1 MQHAMPTAP
10 SGQGTSGHGPSGP
23 GAFDF
28 GRPPFD
34 RLTADQR
41 AMLAGALDIALYP
54 RDAVVLCREEP
65 VDSLFV
71 VLRGSV
77 QERRGGEVAAVH
89 GPGDRFGLQALYGR
103 AGGKAGGDAD
113 AEGTAARRF
122 VAADECVCHLIPRAA
137 LEALAADNP
146 EFGAAILGGF
156 AQRMRDLAV
165 ERSHREMAALTM
177 ARIRQAHLHPP
188 LFVDA
193 AASLRE
199 AAEAMKRNRASSV
212 LVRGGDGRT
221 GILTGT
227 DLRDLVVLDG
237 RPVSDPVGP
246 LARYGLLTL
255 ERDDLLF
262 NALVLMTRHAVRR
275 VVVTENGAI
284 VGLLGQSDLLAVLS
298 NHSQVIGVQVEHAT
312 DPADLGRASRSIV
325 ELIRTLHATGVKVA
339 FIADLVTELNRRIF
353 RKLFELLAPP
363 ELLANSCLIVMGS
376 EGRGEQLLKTDQD
389 NGLILRDG
397 FTCADLPAIA
407 AEFTRHLVAF
417 GYPPCPGNIM
427 LSNPD
432 WTRPLAGYKDAIF
445 GWIHRP
451 DEAAQMNL
459 AIFYDAAPVAGDP
472 ALLADAKAYLLG
484 RLQDNQMFFSQFA
497 RPTLSF
503 DTPSGLF
510 AALFERRRAEP
521 VDIKKAGIFPIVH
534 GVRALALEKHRTET
548 NTVERI
554 QVLAELGALDR
565 KMAADLIE
573 AFAIL
578 STIRLK
584 ARVDLPD
591 KEAPDE
597 EGAELAID
605 NLVHPDRLGK
615 LDRDQFN
622 DCLALV
628 KSFKELIAHHFRL
641 NH

>member
-1 MQHAMPTAP
+1 MQHAMPTASP
-10 SGQGTSGHGPSGP
+10 D
-23 GAFDF
+23 FDF
-28 GRPPFD
+28 GQPPFD
-34 RLTADQR
+34 LLTGDQR
-41 AMLAGALDIALYP
+41 TALAGALDIALYP
-54 RDAVVLCREEP
+54 RDAVLLSREEP
-65 VDSLFV
+65 TDAMFV
-71 VLRGSV
+71 VLRGTV

-89 GPGDRFGLQALYGR
+89 GPGDRFGLQALYGAAGAG
-103 AGGKAGGDAD
+103 AGGSS
-113 AEGTAARRF
+113 ARRF
-122 VAADECVCHLIPRAA
+122 VAAEECACHLIPRPA
-137 LEALAADNP
+137 LEALSAENP
-146 EFGAAILGGF
+146 EFGAAIIGDF
-156 AQRMRDLAV
+156 AQRMRDLAAL
-165 ERSHREMAALTM
+165 RSNREMAALTM
-177 ARIRQAHLHPP
+177 ARIRQAYLHPP

-193 AASLRE
+193 AASLRD
-199 AAEAMKRNRASSV
+199 AAEAMKQNCASSV
-212 LVRGGDGRT
+212 LVRGADGT
-221 GILTGT
+221 VGILTGT
-227 DLRDLVVLDG
+227 DLRDLVVLAG
-237 RPVSDPVGP
+237 RPVSEPVGP

-255 ERDDLLF
+255 DRDDLLF
-262 NALVLMTRHAVRR
+262 NALVLMTKHAVRR

-298 NHSQVIGVQVEHAT
+298 NHSQVIGLQVEHAT
-312 DPADLGRASRSIV
+312 DPADLRRASRAIV
-325 ELIRTLHATGVKVA
+325 ELIRTLHATGVKVS

-363 ELLANSCLIVMGS
+363 DLLANSCLIVMGS

-397 FTCADLPAIA
+397 FDCPDLADIA
-407 AEFTRHLVAF
+407 ADFTRHLVEF

-427 LSNPD
+427 VSNPE
-432 WTRPLAGYKDAIF
+432 WTRPLAGYKDALF
-445 GWIHRP
+445 NWVHRP

-459 AIFYDAAPVAGDP
+459 AIFYDAAPVAGD
-472 ALLADAKAYLLG
+472 ATLLAEAKDYLLS
-484 RLQDNQMFFSQFA
+484 RLQDNQMFFTQFA
-497 RPTLSF
+497 RPALSF

-510 AALFERRRAEP
+510 AALFERRRAEA

-534 GVRALALEKHRTET
+534 GVRALALEKHRVET

-565 KMAADLIE
+565 KMAADLVE
-573 AFAIL
+573 AFTIL

-591 KEAPDE
+591 DGPEG

-615 LDRDQFN
+615 LDRDQFK

>member
-1 MQHAMPTAP
+1 MPTASP
-10 SGQGTSGHGPSGP
+10 D
-23 GAFDF
+23 FDF
-28 GRPPFD
+28 GQPPFD
-34 RLTADQR
+34 LLTDDQR
-41 AMLAGALDIALYP
+41 TALAGALDIALYP
-54 RDAVVLCREEP
+54 RDAVLLSREEP
-65 VDSLFV
+65 TDAMFV
-71 VLRGSV
+71 VLRGTV

-89 GPGDRFGLQALYGR
+89 GPGDRFGLQALYGAAGAG
-103 AGGKAGGDAD
+103 AGGS
-113 AEGTAARRF
+113 TARRF
-122 VAADECVCHLIPRAA
+122 VAAEECACHLIPRPA

-146 EFGAAILGGF
+146 EFGAAIIGDF
-156 AQRMRDLAV
+156 AQRMRDLAAL
-165 ERSHREMAALTM
+165 RSNREMAALTM
-177 ARIRQAHLHPP
+177 ARIRQAYLHPP

-193 AASLRE
+193 SASLRD
-199 AAEAMKRNRASSV
+199 AAEAMRQNRASSV
-212 LVRGGDGRT
+212 LVRGADGAV

-237 RPVSDPVGP
+237 RPVSEPVGP

-255 ERDDLLF
+255 DRDDLLF
-262 NALVLMTRHAVRR
+262 NALVLMTKHAVRR

-298 NHSQVIGVQVEHAT
+298 NHSQVIGLQVEHAA
-312 DPADLGRASRSIV
+312 DPADLCRASRSIV
-325 ELIRTLHATGVKVA
+325 ELIRTLHATGVKVS

-363 ELLANSCLIVMGS
+363 DLLANSCLIVMGS

-397 FTCADLPAIA
+397 FDCPYLPRIA
-407 AEFTRHLVAF
+407 ADFTRHLVEF

-427 LSNPD
+427 VSNPD
-432 WTRPLAGYKDAIF
+432 WTRPLAGYKDALF
-445 GWIHRP
+445 NWIHRP

-459 AIFYDAAPVAGDP
+459 AIFYDAAPVAGD
-472 ALLADAKAYLLG
+472 ATLLAEAKDYLLG
-484 RLQDNQMFFSQFA
+484 RLQDNQMFFTQFA
-497 RPTLSF
+497 RPALSF

-510 AALFERRRAEP
+510 AALFERRRAEA

-534 GVRALALEKHRTET
+534 GVRALALEKHRAET

-565 KMAADLIE
+565 KMATDLVE
-573 AFAIL
+573 AFTIL

-591 KEAPDE
+591 DGPE
-597 EGAELAID
+597 EGAELAVD
-605 NLVHPDRLGK
+605 NLVYPDRLGK
-615 LDRDQFN
+615 LDRDQFK
-622 DCLALV
+622 DCLSLV

>member
-1 MQHAMPTAP
+1 MPHTA
-10 SGQGTSGHGPSGP
+10 SSTDP

-28 GRPPFD
+28 ARPPFD
-34 RLTADQR
+34 LLTADQR
-41 AMLAGALDIALYP
+41 ATLAGALDVALYP
-54 RDAVVLCREEP
+54 RDAILLTREEP
-65 VDSLFV
+65 VDALFV

-77 QERRGGEVAAVH
+77 QERRGSEVAAVH
-89 GPGDRFGLQALYGR
+89 GPGDRFGLQALYGGGSGGNG
-103 AGGKAGGDAD
+103 AG
-113 AEGTAARRF
+113 TRRF
-122 VAADECVCHLIPRAA
+122 IAAEDSVCHLIPRAA
-137 LEALAADNP
+137 LDALADDNP
-146 EFGAAILGGF
+146 AFGAAILGDF

-165 ERSHREMAALTM
+165 ERSNREMAALTM
-177 ARIRQAHLHPP
+177 ARIRQAYLHPP

-193 AASLRE
+193 AASLRD
-199 AAEAMKRNRASSV
+199 AALAMKRNRASSV
-212 LVRGGDGRT
+212 LVRNADGST

-237 RPVSDPVGP
+237 RPVTDPVGP
-246 LARYGLLTL
+246 LARYDLLTL
-255 ERDDLLF
+255 DRDDLLF

-298 NHSQVIGVQVEHAT
+298 NHSQVIGVQVEQAT
-312 DPADLGRASRSIV
+312 TPDDLRRASRSIV
-325 ELIRTLHATGVKVA
+325 ALIRTLHATGVKVA

-397 FTCADLPAIA
+397 FDWPGLTAFAAD
-407 AEFTRHLVAF
+407 FTHHLVTF

-427 LSNPD
+427 VSNPD

-445 GWIHRP
+445 TWIHRP

-459 AIFYDAAPVAGDP
+459 AIFYDAAPVAGD
-472 ALLADAKAYLLG
+472 ASLLDEAKGYLLS
-484 RLQDNQMFFSQFA
+484 RLQDNQMFFTQFA

-510 AALFERRRAEP
+510 ATLFERRRAEP

-534 GVRALALEKHRTET
+534 GVRALALEKHLAET

-554 QVLAELGALDR
+554 QTLAEMGALDR
-565 KMAADLIE
+565 KLAAELAE
-573 AFAIL
+573 AFTIL

-584 ARVDLPD
+584 ARVD
-591 KEAPDE
+591 APDGG
-597 EGAELAID
+597 GADGGEPDGTGGDLAID
-605 NLVHPDRLGK
+605 NLVRPETLGK
-615 LDRDQFN
+615 LDHDQFK

>member
-1 MQHAMPTAP
+1 MQHATPTASP
-10 SGQGTSGHGPSGP
+10 D
-23 GAFDF
+23 FDF
-28 GRPPFD
+28 GRHPFD
-34 RLTADQR
+34 LLTADQR
-41 AMLAGALDIALYP
+41 AALAGALDIALYP
-54 RDAVVLCREEP
+54 REAVILCREEP
-65 VDSLFV
+65 TDSLFV
-71 VLRGSV
+71 VLRGTV
-77 QERRGGEVAAVH
+77 QERRGGDVAALH
-89 GPGDRFGLQALYGR
+89 GPGDRFGLQALYGSV
-103 AGGKAGGDAD
+103 GGDGIGA
-113 AEGTAARRF
+113 GARRF
-122 VAADECVCHLIPRAA
+122 VAVEECVCHLIPRAA
-137 LEALAADNP
+137 LEALAAENSA
-146 EFGAAILGGF
+146 FGTAILGDF
-156 AQRMRDLAV
+156 AQRMRDLAA
-165 ERSHREMAALTM
+165 ERSNREMAALTM
-177 ARIRQAHLHPP
+177 ARIRQAYLHPP
-188 LFVDA
+188 LFVEA
-193 AASLRE
+193 AASLRD
-199 AAEAMKRNRASSV
+199 AAEAMRQNRASSV
-212 LVRGGDGRT
+212 LVRGADGQT

-237 RPVSDPVGP
+237 RPVTDPVGP

-255 ERDDLLF
+255 DRDDLLF
-262 NALVLMTRHAVRR
+262 NALVLMTKHAVRR
-275 VVVTENGAI
+275 VVVTENGAV

-312 DPADLGRASRSIV
+312 GPDDLRRASRSIV
-325 ELIRTLHATGVKVA
+325 ELIRTLHATGVKVS

-397 FTCADLPAIA
+397 FDCPDLPRIA
-407 AEFTRHLVAF
+407 AEFTRHLVEF

-427 LSNPD
+427 LSNPE

-445 GWIHRP
+445 SWIHRP

-459 AIFYDAAPVAGDP
+459 AIFYDAAPVAGD
-472 ALLADAKAYLLG
+472 ATLLQDAKDYLLG
-484 RLQDNQMFFSQFA
+484 RLQDNQMFFTQFA

-510 AALFERRRAEP
+510 AALFDRRRGEP

-534 GVRALALEKHRTET
+534 GVRALALEKHRAET

-565 KMAADLIE
+565 KMAGDLVE
-573 AFAIL
+573 AFTIL

-584 ARVDLPD
+584 ARVDLP
-591 KEAPDE
+591 EPGSE

-605 NLVHPDRLGK
+605 NLVYPDRLGK
-615 LDRDQFN
+615 LDHDQFK

>member
-1 MQHAMPTAP
+1 MQHAMPTACP
-10 SGQGTSGHGPSGP
+10 D
-23 GAFDF
+23 FDF
-28 GRPPFD
+28 GQPPFD
-34 RLTADQR
+34 LLTDEQR
-41 AMLAGALDIALYP
+41 AALAGAMDIALYP
-54 RDAVVLCREEP
+54 PHTVLLSREEP
-65 VDSLFV
+65 TDSLFV
-71 VLRGSV
+71 VLRGTV
-77 QERRGGEVAAVH
+77 QERRGGELAAVH
-89 GPGDRFGLQALYGR
+89 GRGDRFGLQALYGG
-103 AGGKAGGDAD
+103 AGGAG
-113 AEGTAARRF
+113 RRF
-122 VAADECVCHLIPRAA
+122 VAADECACHLVPRVA
-137 LEALAADNP
+137 LEALAAENP
-146 EFGAAILGGF
+146 AFGAAIIGDF
-156 AQRMRDLAV
+156 AQRMRDLAAQ
-165 ERSHREMAALTM
+165 RSNREMAALTM
-177 ARIRQAHLHPP
+177 ARIRQAYLHPP

-193 AASLRE
+193 GASLRD

-212 LVRGGDGRT
+212 LVRGADGAV

-227 DLRDLVVLDG
+227 DLRDLVVLEG
-237 RPVSDPVGP
+237 RPVTDPVGP

-255 ERDDLLF
+255 DRDDLLF

-275 VVVTENGAI
+275 VVVTEAGAI

-298 NHSQVIGVQVEHAT
+298 NHSQVIGVQVDHAA
-312 DPADLGRASRSIV
+312 DPADLRRASRSVV

-339 FIADLVTELNRRIF
+339 VIADLVTELNRRIF

-397 FTCADLPAIA
+397 FDCPDLPRIA
-407 AEFTRHLVAF
+407 ADFTRHLVDF

-427 LSNPD
+427 LSNPE

-459 AIFYDAAPVAGDP
+459 AIFYDAAPVAGD
-472 ALLADAKAYLLG
+472 ATLLADAKEYLLG
-484 RLQDNQMFFSQFA
+484 RLQDNQMFFTHFA
-497 RPTLSF
+497 RPALSF

-534 GVRALALEKHRTET
+534 GVRALALEKHRAET

-554 QVLAELGALDR
+554 QVLAELGALER
-565 KMAADLIE
+565 RMAADLVE
-573 AFAIL
+573 AFTIL

-591 KEAPDE
+591 EENGEDGG
-597 EGAELAID
+597 EGADLAID

-615 LDRDQFN
+615 LDRDQFK

>member
-1 MQHAMPTAP
+1 MQHAMPTASP
-10 SGQGTSGHGPSGP
+10 D
-23 GAFDF
+23 FDF
-28 GRPPFD
+28 GQPPFD
-34 RLTADQR
+34 LLTDDQR
-41 AMLAGALDIALYP
+41 TALAGALDIALYP
-54 RDAVVLCREEP
+54 RDAVLLSREEP
-65 VDSLFV
+65 TDAMFV
-71 VLRGSV
+71 VLRGTV

-89 GPGDRFGLQALYGR
+89 GPGDRFGLQALYGAAGAG
-103 AGGKAGGDAD
+103 AGGS
-113 AEGTAARRF
+113 TARRF
-122 VAADECVCHLIPRAA
+122 VAAEECACHLIPRPA
-137 LEALAADNP
+137 LEALAAENP
-146 EFGAAILGGF
+146 EFGAAIIGDF
-156 AQRMRDLAV
+156 AQRMRDLAAL
-165 ERSHREMAALTM
+165 RSNREMAALTM
-177 ARIRQAHLHPP
+177 ARIRQAYLHPP

-193 AASLRE
+193 AASLRD
-199 AAEAMKRNRASSV
+199 AAEAMRQNRASSV
-212 LVRGGDGRT
+212 LVRGADGAV

-237 RPVSDPVGP
+237 RPVSEPVGP

-255 ERDDLLF
+255 DRDDLLF
-262 NALVLMTRHAVRR
+262 NALVLMTKHAVRR

-298 NHSQVIGVQVEHAT
+298 NHSQVIGLQVEHAT
-312 DPADLGRASRSIV
+312 DPADLRRASRSIV
-325 ELIRTLHATGVKVA
+325 ELIRTLHATGVKVS

-363 ELLANSCLIVMGS
+363 DLLANSCLIVMGS

-389 NGLILRDG
+389 NGLILRNG
-397 FTCADLPAIA
+397 FDCPELPRFAAD
-407 AEFTRHLVAF
+407 FTRHLVEF

-427 LSNPD
+427 VSNPE
-432 WTRPLAGYKDAIF
+432 WTRPLAGYKDALF
-445 GWIHRP
+445 NWVHRP

-459 AIFYDAAPVAGDP
+459 AIFYDAAPVAGD
-472 ALLADAKAYLLG
+472 ATLLAEAKDYLLS
-484 RLQDNQMFFSQFA
+484 RLQDNQMFFTQFA
-497 RPTLSF
+497 RPALSF

-510 AALFERRRAEP
+510 AALFERRRAEA

-534 GVRALALEKHRTET
+534 GVRALALEKHRAET

-565 KMAADLIE
+565 KMAADLVE
-573 AFAIL
+573 AFTIL

-591 KEAPDE
+591 DGPEG

-615 LDRDQFN
+615 LDRDQFK

>member
-1 MQHAMPTAP
+1 MPTASP
-10 SGQGTSGHGPSGP
+10 D
-23 GAFDF
+23 FDF
-28 GRPPFD
+28 GQPPFD
-34 RLTADQR
+34 LLTDGQR
-41 AMLAGALDIALYP
+41 VALAGALDIALYP
-54 RDAVVLCREEP
+54 RDAVLLSREEP
-65 VDSLFV
+65 TDAMFV
-71 VLRGSV
+71 VLRGIV

-89 GPGDRFGLQALYGR
+89 GPGDRFGLQALYGA
-103 AGGKAGGDAD
+103 AGGGAGGS
-113 AEGTAARRF
+113 GGRRF
-122 VAADECVCHLIPRAA
+122 VAAEDCACHLIPRAA
-137 LEALAADNP
+137 LEALAAENP
-146 EFGAAILGGF
+146 QFGAAILGDF
-156 AQRMRDLAV
+156 AQRMRDLAAL
-165 ERSHREMAALTM
+165 RSNREMAALTM
-177 ARIRQAHLHPP
+177 ARIRQAYLHPP
-188 LFVDA
+188 LFVEA
-193 AASLRE
+193 TATLRD
-199 AAEAMKRNRASSV
+199 AAEAMRQSRASSV
-212 LVRGGDGRT
+212 LVRGADGEV

-237 RPVSDPVGP
+237 RPVGEPVGP

-255 ERDDLLF
+255 DRDDLLF
-262 NALVLMTRHAVRR
+262 NALVLMTKHAVRR

-298 NHSQVIGVQVEHAT
+298 NHSQVIGLQVEHAT
-312 DPADLGRASRSIV
+312 DPADLRRASRSII

-397 FTCADLPAIA
+397 FDCPDLPRIV
-407 AEFTRHLVAF
+407 AEFTRHLVEF

-427 LSNPD
+427 VSNPE
-432 WTRPLAGYKDAIF
+432 WTRPLAGYKDSLF
-445 GWIHRP
+445 NWIHRP
-451 DEAAQMNL
+451 DEVAQMNL
-459 AIFYDAAPVAGDP
+459 AIFYDAAPVAGD
-472 ALLADAKAYLLG
+472 ATLLAEAKDYLLG
-484 RLQDNQMFFSQFA
+484 RLQDNQMFFTQFA

-510 AALFERRRAEP
+510 AALFERRRAEA

-534 GVRALALEKHRTET
+534 GVRALALEKRRAET

-565 KMAADLIE
+565 KMAADLVE
-573 AFAIL
+573 AFTIL

-584 ARVDLPD
+584 ARVDL
-591 KEAPDE
+591 DE
-597 EGAELAID
+597 EEGGELAID

-615 LDRDQFN
+615 LDRDQFK

>member
-1 MQHAMPTAP
+1 MPTASP
-10 SGQGTSGHGPSGP
+10 D
-23 GAFDF
+23 FDF

-34 RLTADQR
+34 LLTEGQR
-41 AMLAGALDIALYP
+41 AALAGALDIALYP
-54 RDAVVLCREEP
+54 RDTVILSREEP
-65 VDSLFV
+65 ADALYV
-71 VLRGSV
+71 VLRGTV

-89 GPGDRFGLQALYGR
+89 GPGDRFGLQALYAT
-103 AGGKAGGDAD
+103 AGGGAGITG
-113 AEGTAARRF
+113 ARRF
-122 VAADECVCHLIPRAA
+122 VAAEECACHLIPRAA
-137 LEALAADNP
+137 LEALAAENP
-146 EFGAAILGGF
+146 AFGAAILGDF
-156 AQRMRDLAV
+156 AQRMRDLAAL
-165 ERSHREMAALTM
+165 RSNREMAALTM
-177 ARIRQAHLHPP
+177 ARIRQAYLHPP

-193 AASLRE
+193 AASLRD
-199 AAEAMKRNRASSV
+199 AAEAMRQNRASSV
-212 LVRGGDGRT
+212 LVRGADGAMGGTT

-237 RPVSDPVGP
+237 RPVTDPVGP

-255 ERDDLLF
+255 DRDDLLF
-262 NALVLMTRHAVRR
+262 NALVLMTKHAVRR
-275 VVVTENGAI
+275 IVVTENGAI

-298 NHSQVIGVQVEHAT
+298 NHSQVIGLQVEHAT
-312 DPADLGRASRSIV
+312 DPADLRRASRSIV

-397 FTCADLPAIA
+397 FDCPDLPRIA
-407 AEFTRHLVAF
+407 ADFTRHLVEF

-427 LSNPD
+427 VSNPE
-432 WTRPLAGYKDAIF
+432 WTRPLAGYKDALF
-445 GWIHRP
+445 NWVHRP

-459 AIFYDAAPVAGDP
+459 AIFYDAAPVAGD
-472 ALLADAKAYLLG
+472 ATLLAEAKDYLLS
-484 RLQDNQMFFSQFA
+484 RLQDNQMFFTQFA

-510 AALFERRRAEP
+510 ASLFERRRAEP

-534 GVRALALEKHRTET
+534 GVRALALEKHRAET

-565 KMAADLIE
+565 KMAADLVE
-573 AFAIL
+573 AFTIL

-584 ARVDLPD
+584 ARVDLP
-591 KEAPDE
+591 EENEGGE

-615 LDRDQFN
+615 LDRDQFK

>member
-1 MQHAMPTAP
+1 MQHATPTASP
-10 SGQGTSGHGPSGP
+10 D
-23 GAFDF
+23 FDF
-28 GRPPFD
+28 GRHPFD
-34 RLTADQR
+34 LLTADQR
-41 AMLAGALDIALYP
+41 AALAGALDIALYP
-54 RDAVVLCREEP
+54 REAVILCREEP
-65 VDSLFV
+65 TDSLFV
-71 VLRGSV
+71 VLRGTV
-77 QERRGGEVAAVH
+77 QERRGGDVAAVH
-89 GPGDRFGLQALYGR
+89 GPGDRFGLQALYGSM
-103 AGGKAGGDAD
+103 GGD
-113 AEGTAARRF
+113 GTGARRF
-122 VAADECVCHLIPRAA
+122 VAVEECACHMIPRAA
-137 LEALAADNP
+137 LEALAAENP
-146 EFGAAILGGF
+146 AFGTAILGDF
-156 AQRMRDLAV
+156 AQRMRDLAA
-165 ERSHREMAALTM
+165 ERSNREMAALTM
-177 ARIRQAHLHPP
+177 ARIRQAYLHPP
-188 LFVDA
+188 LFVEA

-199 AAEAMKRNRASSV
+199 AAEAMRQNRASSV
-212 LVRGGDGRT
+212 LVRGADGRT

-237 RPVSDPVGP
+237 RPVTDPVGP

-255 ERDDLLF
+255 DRDDLLF
-262 NALVLMTRHAVRR
+262 NALVLMTKHAVRR
-275 VVVTENGAI
+275 VVVTENGAV

-312 DPADLGRASRSIV
+312 GPDDLRRASRSIV
-325 ELIRTLHATGVKVA
+325 ELIRTLHATGVKVS

-397 FTCADLPAIA
+397 FDCPDLPRIA
-407 AEFTRHLVAF
+407 AEFSRHLVEF

-427 LSNPD
+427 LSNPE

-445 GWIHRP
+445 SWIHRP

-459 AIFYDAAPVAGDP
+459 AIFYDAAPVAGD
-472 ALLADAKAYLLG
+472 ATLLQDAKDYLLG
-484 RLQDNQMFFSQFA
+484 RLQDNQMFFTQFA

-510 AALFERRRAEP
+510 ATLFDRRRGEP

-534 GVRALALEKHRTET
+534 GVRALALEKHRAET

-565 KMAADLIE
+565 KMAGDLVE
-573 AFAIL
+573 AFTIL

-584 ARVDLPD
+584 ARVDLP
-591 KEAPDE
+591 EPGSE

-605 NLVHPDRLGK
+605 NLVYPDRLGK
-615 LDRDQFN
+615 LDHDQFK

>member
-1 MQHAMPTAP
+1 MQHATPTASP
-10 SGQGTSGHGPSGP
+10 D
-23 GAFDF
+23 FDF

-34 RLTADQR
+34 LLTADQR
-41 AMLAGALDIALYP
+41 AALAGALDIALYP
-54 RDAVVLCREEP
+54 REAVILCREEP
-65 VDSLFV
+65 TDSLFV

-89 GPGDRFGLQALYGR
+89 GPGDRFGLQALYGT
-103 AGGKAGGDAD
+103 AGGGY
-113 AEGTAARRF
+113 GTATRRF
-122 VAADECVCHLIPRAA
+122 VAAEDCVCHLIPRPA
-137 LEALAADNP
+137 LEALAAENP
-146 EFGAAILGGF
+146 AFGTAILGDF
-156 AQRMRDLAV
+156 AQRMRDLAA
-165 ERSHREMAALTM
+165 ERSNREMAALTM
-177 ARIRQAHLHPP
+177 ARIRQAYLHPP
-188 LFVDA
+188 LFVEA
-193 AASLRE
+193 GASLRD
-199 AAEAMKRNRASSV
+199 AAEAMRQSRASSV
-212 LVRGGDGRT
+212 LVRGVDGAV

-237 RPVSDPVGP
+237 RPVTDPVGP

-255 ERDDLLF
+255 DRDDLLF
-262 NALVLMTRHAVRR
+262 NALVLMTKHAVRR

-284 VGLLGQSDLLAVLS
+284 AGLLGQSDLLAVLS

-312 DPADLGRASRSIV
+312 NPDDLRRASRSIV
-325 ELIRTLHATGVKVA
+325 ELIRTLHATGVKVS

-397 FTCADLPAIA
+397 FDCPDLPRIA
-407 AEFTRHLVAF
+407 AEFTSHLVAF

-427 LSNPD
+427 LSNPE

-445 GWIHRP
+445 SWIHRP

-459 AIFYDAAPVAGDP
+459 AIFYDAAPVAGD
-472 ALLADAKAYLLG
+472 ATLLQDAKDYLLG
-484 RLQDNQMFFSQFA
+484 RLQDNQMFFTQFA

-510 AALFERRRAEP
+510 AALFDRRRGEP

-534 GVRALALEKHRTET
+534 GVRALALEKHRAET

-565 KMAADLIE
+565 KMAGDLVE
-573 AFAIL
+573 AFTIL

-584 ARVDLPD
+584 ARVDLPQD
-591 KEAPDE
+591 TEGAE

-615 LDRDQFN
+615 LDHDQFK

>member
-1 MQHAMPTAP
+1 MPTASP
-10 SGQGTSGHGPSGP
+10 D
-23 GAFDF
+23 FDF
-28 GRPPFD
+28 GQPPFD
-34 RLTADQR
+34 LLTDDQR
-41 AMLAGALDIALYP
+41 MALAGALDIALYP
-54 RDAVVLCREEP
+54 RGAVLLSREEP
-65 VDSLFV
+65 TDAMFV
-71 VLRGSV
+71 VLRGTV

-89 GPGDRFGLQALYGR
+89 GPGDRFGLQALYGAAG
-103 AGGKAGGDAD
+103 AGGR
-113 AEGTAARRF
+113 TARRF
-122 VAADECVCHLIPRAA
+122 VAAEECACHLIPRPA
-137 LEALAADNP
+137 LEALAAENP
-146 EFGAAILGGF
+146 EFGAAIIGDF
-156 AQRMRDLAV
+156 AQRMRDLAAL
-165 ERSHREMAALTM
+165 RSNREMAALTM
-177 ARIRQAHLHPP
+177 ARIRQAYLHPP
-188 LFVDA
+188 LFVESG
-193 AASLRE
+193 ASLRD
-199 AAEAMKRNRASSV
+199 AAEAMRQNRASSV
-212 LVRGGDGRT
+212 LVRGDDGAV

-237 RPVSDPVGP
+237 RPVSEPVGP

-255 ERDDLLF
+255 DRDDLLF
-262 NALVLMTRHAVRR
+262 NALVLMTKHAVRR

-298 NHSQVIGVQVEHAT
+298 NHSQVIGLQVEHAT
-312 DPADLGRASRSIV
+312 DPADLRRASRSIV
-325 ELIRTLHATGVKVA
+325 ELIRTLHATGVKVS

-363 ELLANSCLIVMGS
+363 DLLANSCLIVMGS

-397 FTCADLPAIA
+397 FDCLGLPRIVAD
-407 AEFTRHLVAF
+407 FTRHLVEF

-432 WTRPLAGYKDAIF
+432 WTRPLAGYKDSLF
-445 GWIHRP
+445 TWIHRP

-459 AIFYDAAPVAGDP
+459 AIFYDAAPVAGD
-472 ALLADAKAYLLG
+472 ATLLAEAKDYLLS
-484 RLQDNQMFFSQFA
+484 RLQDNQMFFTQFA

-510 AALFERRRAEP
+510 AALFERRRAEA

-534 GVRALALEKHRTET
+534 GVRALALEKHRVET

-554 QVLAELGALDR
+554 QVLAELGALDH
-565 KMAADLIE
+565 KMAADLVE
-573 AFAIL
+573 AFTIL

-591 KEAPDE
+591 E
-597 EGAELAID
+597 EGTELAID
-605 NLVHPDRLGK
+605 NLVHLDRLGK
-615 LDRDQFN
+615 LDRDQFK

-628 KSFKELIAHHFRL
+628 KSFKELVAHHFRL

>member
-1 MQHAMPTAP
+1 MQHATPTASP
-10 SGQGTSGHGPSGP
+10 D
-23 GAFDF
+23 FDF

-34 RLTADQR
+34 LLTADQR
-41 AMLAGALDIALYP
+41 AALAGALDVALYP
-54 RDAVVLCREEP
+54 HEAVILCREEP
-65 VDSLFV
+65 TDSLFV

-89 GPGDRFGLQALYGR
+89 GPGDRFGLQALYGG
-103 AGGKAGGDAD
+103 ACGYVTG
-113 AEGTAARRF
+113 ARRF
-122 VAADECVCHLIPRAA
+122 VAAEDCVCHLIPRAA
-137 LEALAADNP
+137 LEALAAENP
-146 EFGAAILGGF
+146 AFGTAILGDF
-156 AQRMRDLAV
+156 AQRMRDLAA
-165 ERSHREMAALTM
+165 ERSNREMAALTM
-177 ARIRQAHLHPP
+177 ARIRQAYLHPP
-188 LFVDA
+188 LFVEA
-193 AASLRE
+193 GASLRD
-199 AAEAMKRNRASSV
+199 AAEAMRQNRASSV
-212 LVRGGDGRT
+212 LVHGEDGRT

-237 RPVSDPVGP
+237 RPVTDPVGP

-255 ERDDLLF
+255 DRDDLLF
-262 NALVLMTRHAVRR
+262 NALVLMTKHAVRR

-284 VGLLGQSDLLAVLS
+284 AGLLGQSDLLAVLS

-312 DPADLGRASRSIV
+312 NPDDLRRASRSIV
-325 ELIRTLHATGVKVA
+325 ELIRTLHATGVKVS

-397 FTCADLPAIA
+397 FDCPDLPRIA

-427 LSNPD
+427 LSNPE

-445 GWIHRP
+445 SWIHRP

-459 AIFYDAAPVAGDP
+459 AIFYDAAPVAGD
-472 ALLADAKAYLLG
+472 ATLLQDAKDYLLS
-484 RLQDNQMFFSQFA
+484 RLQDNQMFFTQFA

-503 DTPSGLF
+503 DTPGGLF
-510 AALFERRRAEP
+510 AALFERRRGEP

-534 GVRALALEKHRTET
+534 GVRALALEKHRAET

-565 KMAADLIE
+565 KMAGDLVE
-573 AFAIL
+573 AFTIL

-584 ARVDLPD
+584 ARVDLPQD
-591 KEAPDE
+591 AEGAG

-615 LDRDQFN
+615 LDHDQFK

>member
-1 MQHAMPTAP
+1 MQHAMPTASP
-10 SGQGTSGHGPSGP
+10 D
-23 GAFDF
+23 FDF
-28 GRPPFD
+28 GQPPFD
-34 RLTADQR
+34 LLTDDQR
-41 AMLAGALDIALYP
+41 TALAGALDITLHP
-54 RDAVVLCREEP
+54 RDAVLLSREEP
-65 VDSLFV
+65 TDALFV
-71 VLRGSV
+71 VLRGTV

-89 GPGDRFGLQALYGR
+89 GPGDRFGLQALYGGTGEG
-103 AGGKAGGDAD
+103 AG
-113 AEGTAARRF
+113 ARRF
-122 VAADECVCHLIPRAA
+122 VAAEDCACHLIPRAA

-146 EFGAAILGGF
+146 EFGAAILGDF
-156 AQRMRDLAV
+156 AQRMRDLAAL
-165 ERSHREMAALTM
+165 RSNREMAALTM
-177 ARIRQAHLHPP
+177 ARIRQAYLHPP

-193 AASLRE
+193 GASLRD
-199 AAEAMKRNRASSV
+199 AAEAMRRNRASSV
-212 LVRGGDGRT
+212 LVRGVDGAT

-237 RPVSDPVGP
+237 RPATDPVGP

-262 NALVLMTRHAVRR
+262 NALVLMTKHGVRR

-298 NHSQVIGVQVEHAT
+298 NHSQVIGLQVEHAT
-312 DPADLGRASRSIV
+312 DPADLRRASRSIV

-363 ELLANSCLIVMGS
+363 ALLANSCLIVMGS

-397 FTCADLPAIA
+397 FDCPDLPGIA
-407 AEFTRHLVAF
+407 AAFSRHLVEF

-427 LSNPD
+427 VSNPE
-432 WTRPLAGYKDAIF
+432 WTRPLAAYKDALF
-445 GWIHRP
+445 NWVHRP

-459 AIFYDAAPVAGDP
+459 AIFYDAAPVAGDA
-472 ALLADAKAYLLG
+472 ALLAEAKDYLLS
-484 RLQDNQMFFSQFA
+484 RLQDNQMFFTQFA
-497 RPTLSF
+497 RPALSF

-510 AALFERRRAEP
+510 ATLFERRRAEA

-534 GVRALALEKHRTET
+534 GVRALALEKHRAET
-548 NTVERI
+548 GTVERI
-554 QVLAELGALDR
+554 QVLAELGGLDR
-565 KMAADLIE
+565 KMAADLVE
-573 AFAIL
+573 AFTIL

-584 ARVDLPD
+584 ARIDLPQ
-591 KEAPDE
+591 EN

-615 LDRDQFN
+615 LDRDQFK

>member
-1 MQHAMPTAP
+1 MQHAMPTASP
-10 SGQGTSGHGPSGP
+10 D
-23 GAFDF
+23 FDF
-28 GRPPFD
+28 GQPPFD
-34 RLTADQR
+34 LLTGDQR
-41 AMLAGALDIALYP
+41 TALAGALDIALYP
-54 RDAVVLCREEP
+54 RDAVLLSREEP
-65 VDSLFV
+65 TDAMFV
-71 VLRGSV
+71 VLRGTV

-89 GPGDRFGLQALYGR
+89 GPGDRFGLQSLYGAAGAG
-103 AGGKAGGDAD
+103 AGGS
-113 AEGTAARRF
+113 TARRF
-122 VAADECVCHLIPRAA
+122 VAAEECACHLIPRPA
-137 LEALAADNP
+137 LEALAAENS
-146 EFGAAILGGF
+146 EFGAAMIGDF
-156 AQRMRDLAV
+156 AQRMRDLAAL
-165 ERSHREMAALTM
+165 RSNREMAALTM
-177 ARIRQAHLHPP
+177 ARIRQAYLHPP
-188 LFVDA
+188 LFVEA
-193 AASLRE
+193 TASLRD
-199 AAEAMKRNRASSV
+199 AAEAMRQNRASSV
-212 LVRGGDGRT
+212 LVRGADGAV

-237 RPVSDPVGP
+237 RPVSEPVGP

-255 ERDDLLF
+255 DRDDLLF
-262 NALVLMTRHAVRR
+262 NALVLMTKHAVRR

-298 NHSQVIGVQVEHAT
+298 NHSQVIGLQVEHAN
-312 DPADLGRASRSIV
+312 DPADLRRASRSIV
-325 ELIRTLHATGVKVA
+325 ELIRTLHATGVKVS

-363 ELLANSCLIVMGS
+363 DLLANSCLIVMGS

-397 FTCADLPAIA
+397 FDCPDLADIA
-407 AEFTRHLVAF
+407 ADFTRHLVEF

-427 LSNPD
+427 VSNPE
-432 WTRPLAGYKDAIF
+432 WTRPLAGYKDALF
-445 GWIHRP
+445 NWVHRP

-459 AIFYDAAPVAGDP
+459 AIFYDAAPVAGD
-472 ALLADAKAYLLG
+472 ATLLAEAKDYLLS
-484 RLQDNQMFFSQFA
+484 RLQDNQMFFTQFA

-510 AALFERRRAEP
+510 AALFERRRAEA

-534 GVRALALEKHRTET
+534 GVRALALEKHRAET

-565 KMAADLIE
+565 KMAADLVE
-573 AFAIL
+573 AFTIL

-591 KEAPDE
+591 DGPEG

-615 LDRDQFN
+615 LDRDQFK

>member
-1 MQHAMPTAP
+1 MPTASP
-10 SGQGTSGHGPSGP
+10 D
-23 GAFDF
+23 FDF

-34 RLTADQR
+34 LLTEGQR
-41 AMLAGALDIALYP
+41 AALAGALDIALYP
-54 RDAVVLCREEP
+54 RDTVILSREEP
-65 VDSLFV
+65 ADALYV
-71 VLRGSV
+71 VLRGAV

-89 GPGDRFGLQALYGR
+89 GPGDRFGLQALYAT
-103 AGGKAGGDAD
+103 AGDGAGV
-113 AEGTAARRF
+113 TAARRF
-122 VAADECVCHLIPRAA
+122 VAAEECACHLIPRAA
-137 LEALAADNP
+137 LEALAAENP
-146 EFGAAILGGF
+146 AFGAAILGDF
-156 AQRMRDLAV
+156 AQRMRDLAAL
-165 ERSHREMAALTM
+165 RSNREMAALTM
-177 ARIRQAHLHPP
+177 ARIRQAYLHPP

-193 AASLRE
+193 AASLRD
-199 AAEAMKRNRASSV
+199 AAEAMRQNRASSV
-212 LVRGGDGRT
+212 LVRGADGAMGGTT

-237 RPVSDPVGP
+237 RPVTDPVGP
-246 LARYGLLTL
+246 VARYGLLTL
-255 ERDDLLF
+255 DRDDLLF
-262 NALVLMTRHAVRR
+262 NALVLMTKHAVRR
-275 VVVTENGAI
+275 IVVTENGAI

-298 NHSQVIGVQVEHAT
+298 NHSQVIGLQVEHAT
-312 DPADLGRASRSIV
+312 DPADLRRASRSIV
-325 ELIRTLHATGVKVA
+325 ELIRTLHATGVKVS

-397 FTCADLPAIA
+397 FECPDLPRIA
-407 AEFTRHLVAF
+407 ADFTRHLVEF

-427 LSNPD
+427 VSNPE
-432 WTRPLAGYKDAIF
+432 WTRPLAGYKDALF
-445 GWIHRP
+445 NWVHRP

-459 AIFYDAAPVAGDP
+459 AIFYDAAPVAGD
-472 ALLADAKAYLLG
+472 ATLLAEAKDYLLS
-484 RLQDNQMFFSQFA
+484 RLQDNQMFFTQFA

-534 GVRALALEKHRTET
+534 GVRALALEKHRAET

-565 KMAADLIE
+565 KMAADLVE
-573 AFAIL
+573 AFTIL

-591 KEAPDE
+591 ETEGGE

-615 LDRDQFN
+615 LDRDQFK

>member
-1 MQHAMPTAP
+1 MPTASP
-10 SGQGTSGHGPSGP
+10 D
-23 GAFDF
+23 FDF
-28 GRPPFD
+28 GQPPFD
-34 RLTADQR
+34 LLTGDQR
-41 AMLAGALDIALYP
+41 TALAGALDIALYP
-54 RDAVVLCREEP
+54 RDAVLLSREEP
-65 VDSLFV
+65 TDAMFV
-71 VLRGSV
+71 VLRGTV

-89 GPGDRFGLQALYGR
+89 GPGDRFGLQSLYGAAGAG
-103 AGGKAGGDAD
+103 AGGS
-113 AEGTAARRF
+113 TARRF
-122 VAADECVCHLIPRAA
+122 VAAEECACHLIPRPA
-137 LEALAADNP
+137 LEALAAENS
-146 EFGAAILGGF
+146 EFGAAMIGDF
-156 AQRMRDLAV
+156 AQRMRDLAAL
-165 ERSHREMAALTM
+165 RSNREMAALTM
-177 ARIRQAHLHPP
+177 ARIRQAYLHPP
-188 LFVDA
+188 LFVEA
-193 AASLRE
+193 TASLRD
-199 AAEAMKRNRASSV
+199 AAEAMRQNRASSV
-212 LVRGGDGRT
+212 LVRGADGAV

-237 RPVSDPVGP
+237 RPVSEPVGP

-255 ERDDLLF
+255 DRDDLLF
-262 NALVLMTRHAVRR
+262 NALVLMTKHAVRR

-298 NHSQVIGVQVEHAT
+298 NHSQVIGLQVEHAN
-312 DPADLGRASRSIV
+312 DPADLRRASRSIV
-325 ELIRTLHATGVKVA
+325 ELIRTLHATGVKVS

-363 ELLANSCLIVMGS
+363 DLLANSCLIVMGS

-397 FTCADLPAIA
+397 FDCPDLADIA
-407 AEFTRHLVAF
+407 ADFTRHLVEF

-427 LSNPD
+427 VSNPE
-432 WTRPLAGYKDAIF
+432 WTRPLAGYKDALF
-445 GWIHRP
+445 NWVHRP

-459 AIFYDAAPVAGDP
+459 AIFYDAAPVAGD
-472 ALLADAKAYLLG
+472 ATLLAEAKDYLLS
-484 RLQDNQMFFSQFA
+484 RLQDNQMFFTQFA

-510 AALFERRRAEP
+510 AALFERRRAEA

-534 GVRALALEKHRTET
+534 GVRALALEKHRAET

-565 KMAADLIE
+565 KMAADLVE
-573 AFAIL
+573 AFTIL

-591 KEAPDE
+591 DGPEG

-615 LDRDQFN
+615 LDRDQFK

>member
-1 MQHAMPTAP
+1 MPTASP
-10 SGQGTSGHGPSGP
+10 D
-23 GAFDF
+23 FDF
-28 GRPPFD
+28 GQPPFD
-34 RLTADQR
+34 LLTDVQR
-41 AMLAGALDIALYP
+41 AALAGALDIALYP
-54 RDAVVLCREEP
+54 RDAVLLSREEP
-65 VDSLFV
+65 TDALFV
-71 VLRGSV
+71 VLRGTV
-77 QERRGGEVAAVH
+77 QERRGSEVAAVH
-89 GPGDRFGLQALYGR
+89 GPGDRFGLQALYGA
-103 AGGKAGGDAD
+103 AGNTGG
-113 AEGTAARRF
+113 TIARRF
-122 VAADECVCHLIPRAA
+122 VAAEDCACHLIPRAA
-137 LEALAADNP
+137 LEALAVENP
-146 EFGAAILGGF
+146 QFGAAIIGDF
-156 AQRMRDLAV
+156 AQRMRDLAAL
-165 ERSHREMAALTM
+165 RSNREMAALTM
-177 ARIRQAHLHPP
+177 ARIRQAYLHPP

-193 AASLRE
+193 TASLRD
-199 AAEAMKRNRASSV
+199 AAEAMRQNRASSV
-212 LVRGGDGRT
+212 LVRGEDGAV

-237 RPVSDPVGP
+237 RPVSEPVGP

-255 ERDDLLF
+255 DRDDLLF
-262 NALVLMTRHAVRR
+262 NALVLMTKHAVRR

-298 NHSQVIGVQVEHAT
+298 NHSQVIGLQVEHAT
-312 DPADLGRASRSIV
+312 DPADLRRASRSVV
-325 ELIRTLHATGVKVA
+325 ELIRTLHATGVKVS

-397 FTCADLPAIA
+397 FDCPDLPGIVAD
-407 AEFTRHLVAF
+407 FTRHLVEF

-427 LSNPD
+427 VSNPD
-432 WTRPLAGYKDAIF
+432 WTRPLAGYKDSLF
-445 GWIHRP
+445 NWIHRP

-459 AIFYDAAPVAGDP
+459 AIFYDAAPVAGD
-472 ALLADAKAYLLG
+472 ATLLAEAKDYLLG
-484 RLQDNQMFFSQFA
+484 RLQDNQMFFTQFA
-497 RPTLSF
+497 RPALSF

-510 AALFERRRAEP
+510 AALFERRRAEA

-534 GVRALALEKHRTET
+534 GVRALALEKRRAET

-565 KMAADLIE
+565 KMAADLVE
-573 AFAIL
+573 AFTIL
-578 STIRLK
+578 STIRLN

-591 KEAPDE
+591 ENDGAE
-597 EGAELAID
+597 EGTELAID

-615 LDRDQFN
+615 LDRDQFK
-622 DCLALV
+622 DCLSLV

>member
-1 MQHAMPTAP
+1 MPTASP
-10 SGQGTSGHGPSGP
+10 D
-23 GAFDF
+23 FDF
-28 GRPPFD
+28 GQPPFD
-34 RLTADQR
+34 LLTDDQR
-41 AMLAGALDIALYP
+41 TALAGALDIALYP
-54 RDAVVLCREEP
+54 RGAVLLSREEP
-65 VDSLFV
+65 TDAMFV
-71 VLRGSV
+71 VLRGTV

-89 GPGDRFGLQALYGR
+89 GPGDRFGLQALYGS
-103 AGGKAGGDAD
+103 AGSGARGSGG
-113 AEGTAARRF
+113 RRF
-122 VAADECVCHLIPRAA
+122 VAAEDCTCHLIPRPA
-137 LEALAADNP
+137 LEAMAADNP
-146 EFGAAILGGF
+146 EFGAAILGDF
-156 AQRMRDLAV
+156 AQRMRDLAAL
-165 ERSHREMAALTM
+165 RSNREMAALTM
-177 ARIRQAHLHPP
+177 ARIRQAYLHPP

-193 AASLRE
+193 GASLRE
-199 AAEAMKRNRASSV
+199 AAEAMKQNRASSV
-212 LVRGGDGRT
+212 LVRGADGT
-221 GILTGT
+221 AGILTGT

-237 RPVSDPVGP
+237 RPVSEPVGP

-255 ERDDLLF
+255 DRDDLLF
-262 NALVLMTRHAVRR
+262 NALVLMTKHAVRR
-275 VVVTENGAI
+275 VVVMENGAI

-298 NHSQVIGVQVEHAT
+298 NHSQVIGLQVEHAT
-312 DPADLGRASRSIV
+312 DPVDLRLASRSIV

-339 FIADLVTELNRRIF
+339 LIADLVTELNRRIF

-397 FTCADLPAIA
+397 FDCPDLPRIVAD
-407 AEFTRHLVAF
+407 FTRHLVEF

-427 LSNPD
+427 VSNPE
-432 WTRPLAGYKDAIF
+432 WTRPLAGYKDSLF
-445 GWIHRP
+445 NWIHRP

-459 AIFYDAAPVAGDP
+459 AIFYDAAPVAGDTM
-472 ALLADAKAYLLG
+472 LLAEAKDYLLG
-484 RLQDNQMFFSQFA
+484 RLQDNQMFFTQFA
-497 RPTLSF
+497 RPALSF

-510 AALFERRRAEP
+510 AALFERRRAEA

-534 GVRALALEKHRTET
+534 GVRALALEKHRAET

-565 KMAADLIE
+565 KMAADLVE
-573 AFAIL
+573 AFTIL

-584 ARVDLPD
+584 ARVDLH
-591 KEAPDE
+591 EE

-615 LDRDQFN
+615 LDRDQFK

>member
-1 MQHAMPTAP
+1 MPTASP
-10 SGQGTSGHGPSGP
+10 D
-23 GAFDF
+23 FDF

-34 RLTADQR
+34 LLTDGQR
-41 AMLAGALDIALYP
+41 TALAGALDIALYP
-54 RDAVVLCREEP
+54 RDAVLLSREEP
-65 VDSLFV
+65 TDAMFV
-71 VLRGSV
+71 VLRGTV

-89 GPGDRFGLQALYGR
+89 GPGDRFGLQALYGAAGAG
-103 AGGKAGGDAD
+103 AGGS
-113 AEGTAARRF
+113 TARRF
-122 VAADECVCHLIPRAA
+122 VAAEECACHLIPRPA
-137 LEALAADNP
+137 LEVLAAENP
-146 EFGAAILGGF
+146 EFGAAIIGDF
-156 AQRMRDLAV
+156 AQRMRDLAAL
-165 ERSHREMAALTM
+165 RSNREMAALTM
-177 ARIRQAHLHPP
+177 ARIRQAYLHPP

-193 AASLRE
+193 AASLRD
-199 AAEAMKRNRASSV
+199 AAEAMRQNRASSV
-212 LVRGGDGRT
+212 LVRGVDGAV

-227 DLRDLVVLDG
+227 DLRDLVVLDS
-237 RPVSDPVGP
+237 RPVSEPVGP

-255 ERDDLLF
+255 DRDDLLF
-262 NALVLMTRHAVRR
+262 NALVLMTKHAVRR

-298 NHSQVIGVQVEHAT
+298 NHSQVIGLQVEHAT
-312 DPADLGRASRSIV
+312 DPADLRRASRSIV
-325 ELIRTLHATGVKVA
+325 ELIRTLHATGVKVS

-363 ELLANSCLIVMGS
+363 DLLANSCLIVMGS

-397 FTCADLPAIA
+397 FDCPALPRFAAD
-407 AEFTRHLVAF
+407 FTRHLVEF

-427 LSNPD
+427 VSNPD
-432 WTRPLAGYKDAIF
+432 WTRPLAGYKDALF
-445 GWIHRP
+445 NWVHRP

-459 AIFYDAAPVAGDP
+459 AIFYDAAPVAGD
-472 ALLADAKAYLLG
+472 ATLLAEAKDYLLS
-484 RLQDNQMFFSQFA
+484 RLQDNQMFFTQFA
-497 RPTLSF
+497 RPALSF

-510 AALFERRRAEP
+510 AALFERRRAEA

-534 GVRALALEKHRTET
+534 GVRALALEKHRAET

-565 KMAADLIE
+565 KMAADLVE
-573 AFAIL
+573 AFTIL

-591 KEAPDE
+591 DGPEG

-615 LDRDQFN
+615 LDRDQFK

>member
-1 MQHAMPTAP
+1 MQHATPTASP
-10 SGQGTSGHGPSGP
+10 D
-23 GAFDF
+23 FDF

-34 RLTADQR
+34 LLTADQR
-41 AMLAGALDIALYP
+41 AALAGALDIALYP
-54 RDAVVLCREEP
+54 REAVILCREEP
-65 VDSLFV
+65 TDSLFV

-89 GPGDRFGLQALYGR
+89 GPGDRFGLQALYGT
-103 AGGKAGGDAD
+103 AGGGY
-113 AEGTAARRF
+113 GTATRRF
-122 VAADECVCHLIPRAA
+122 VAAEDCVCHLIPRPA
-137 LEALAADNP
+137 LEALAAENP
-146 EFGAAILGGF
+146 AFGTAILGDF
-156 AQRMRDLAV
+156 AQRMRDLAA
-165 ERSHREMAALTM
+165 ERSNREMAALTM
-177 ARIRQAHLHPP
+177 ARIRQAYLHPP
-188 LFVDA
+188 LFVEA
-193 AASLRE
+193 GASLRD
-199 AAEAMKRNRASSV
+199 AAEAMRQSRASSV
-212 LVRGGDGRT
+212 LVRGVDGAV

-237 RPVSDPVGP
+237 RPVTDPVGP

-255 ERDDLLF
+255 DRDDLLF
-262 NALVLMTRHAVRR
+262 NALVLMTKHAVRR

-284 VGLLGQSDLLAVLS
+284 AGLLGQSDLLAVLS

-312 DPADLGRASRSIV
+312 NPDDLRRASRSIV
-325 ELIRTLHATGVKVA
+325 ELIRTLHATGVKVS

-397 FTCADLPAIA
+397 FDCPDLPSIA

-427 LSNPD
+427 LSNPE

-445 GWIHRP
+445 SWIHRP

-459 AIFYDAAPVAGDP
+459 AIFYDAAPVAGD
-472 ALLADAKAYLLG
+472 ATLLQDAKDYLLG
-484 RLQDNQMFFSQFA
+484 RLQDNQMFFTQFA

-510 AALFERRRAEP
+510 AALFDRRRGEP

-534 GVRALALEKHRTET
+534 GVRALALEKHRAET

-565 KMAADLIE
+565 KMAGDLVE
-573 AFAIL
+573 AFTIL

-584 ARVDLPD
+584 ARVDLPQD
-591 KEAPDE
+591 TEGAE

-605 NLVHPDRLGK
+605 NLVYPDRLGK
-615 LDRDQFN
+615 LDHDQFK

>member
-1 MQHAMPTAP
+1 MQHAMPPASP
-10 SGQGTSGHGPSGP
+10 D
-23 GAFDF
+23 FDF

-34 RLTADQR
+34 LLTDGQR
-41 AMLAGALDIALYP
+41 AALAGALDIALYP
-54 RDAVVLCREEP
+54 RDAVLLSREEP
-65 VDSLFV
+65 ADAMFV
-71 VLRGSV
+71 VLRGTV
-77 QERRGGEVAAVH
+77 QERRGGEVAAIH
-89 GPGDRFGLQALYGR
+89 GPGDRFGLQALYGSVGGG
-103 AGGKAGGDAD
+103 AGGPGG
-113 AEGTAARRF
+113 RRF
-122 VAADECVCHLIPRAA
+122 VAVEDCACHLIPRAA
-137 LEALAADNP
+137 LEALAAENP
-146 EFGAAILGGF
+146 EFGAAILGDF
-156 AQRMRDLAV
+156 AQRMREMAAL
-165 ERSHREMAALTM
+165 RSNREMAALTM
-177 ARIRQAHLHPP
+177 ARIRQAYLHPP
-188 LFVDA
+188 LVVDA
-193 AASLRE
+193 GASLRD
-199 AAEAMKRNRASSV
+199 AAEAMRQNRASSV
-212 LVRGGDGRT
+212 LVRAADGAV

-237 RPVSDPVGP
+237 RPVSEPVGP
-246 LARYGLLTL
+246 LARYGLLAL
-255 ERDDLLF
+255 DRDDLLF
-262 NALVLMTRHAVRR
+262 NALVLMTKHAVRR

-298 NHSQVIGVQVEHAT
+298 NHSQVIGLQVEHAT
-312 DPADLGRASRSIV
+312 DPADLRRASRSIV

-363 ELLANSCLIVMGS
+363 DLLANSCLIVMGS

-397 FTCADLPAIA
+397 FDCPDLPRIA
-407 AEFTRHLVAF
+407 ADFTRHLVEF

-427 LSNPD
+427 VSNPE
-432 WTRPLAGYKDAIF
+432 WTRPLAGYKDALF
-445 GWIHRP
+445 TWIHRP

-459 AIFYDAAPVAGDP
+459 AIFYDAAPVAGD
-472 ALLADAKAYLLG
+472 ATLLAEAKSYLLS
-484 RLQDNQMFFSQFA
+484 RLQDNQMFFTQFA

-510 AALFERRRAEP
+510 AALFERRRAEA

-534 GVRALALEKHRTET
+534 GVRALALERHRAET

-565 KMAADLIE
+565 KMAADLVE

-591 KEAPDE
+591 DGPE
-597 EGAELAID
+597 EGGEMAID

-615 LDRDQFN
+615 LDRDQFK

>member
-1 MQHAMPTAP
+1 MQHATPTASP
-10 SGQGTSGHGPSGP
+10 D
-23 GAFDF
+23 FDF
-28 GRPPFD
+28 GRHPFD
-34 RLTADQR
+34 LLTADQR
-41 AMLAGALDIALYP
+41 TALAGALDIALYP
-54 RDAVVLCREEP
+54 REAVILCREEP
-65 VDSLFV
+65 TDSLFV
-71 VLRGSV
+71 VLRGTV
-77 QERRGGEVAAVH
+77 QERRGGDVAALH
-89 GPGDRFGLQALYGR
+89 GPGDRFGLQALYG
-103 AGGKAGGDAD
+103 AAGGD
-113 AEGTAARRF
+113 GTGARRF
-122 VAADECVCHLIPRAA
+122 VAGEECVCHLLPRAA
-137 LEALAADNP
+137 LEALAAENP
-146 EFGAAILGGF
+146 AFGTAILGDF
-156 AQRMRDLAV
+156 AQRMRDLAA
-165 ERSHREMAALTM
+165 ERSNREMAALTM
-177 ARIRQAHLHPP
+177 ARIRQAYLHPP
-188 LFVDA
+188 LFVEA

-199 AAEAMKRNRASSV
+199 AAEAMRQNRASSV
-212 LVRGGDGRT
+212 LVRGADGRT

-255 ERDDLLF
+255 DRDDLLF
-262 NALVLMTRHAVRR
+262 NALVLMTKHAVRR

-312 DPADLGRASRSIV
+312 GPEDLRRASRSIV
-325 ELIRTLHATGVKVA
+325 ELIRTLHATGVKVS

-397 FTCADLPAIA
+397 FDCPDLPRIA
-407 AEFTRHLVAF
+407 ADFTRHLVEF

-427 LSNPD
+427 LSNPE

-445 GWIHRP
+445 SWIHRP

-459 AIFYDAAPVAGDP
+459 AIFYDAAPVAGD
-472 ALLADAKAYLLG
+472 ATLLQDAKDYLLG
-484 RLQDNQMFFSQFA
+484 RLQDNQMFFTQFA
-497 RPTLSF
+497 RPALSF

-510 AALFERRRAEP
+510 AALFDRRRGEP

-534 GVRALALEKHRTET
+534 GVRALALEKHRAET

-565 KMAADLIE
+565 KMAGDLVE
-573 AFAIL
+573 AFTIL

-584 ARVDLPD
+584 ARVDLP
-591 KEAPDE
+591 EPGPEE

-605 NLVHPDRLGK
+605 NLVYPDRLGK
-615 LDRDQFN
+615 LDHDQFK

>member
-1 MQHAMPTAP
+1 MPTASP
-10 SGQGTSGHGPSGP
+10 D
-23 GAFDF
+23 FDF
-28 GRPPFD
+28 GQPPFD
-34 RLTADQR
+34 LLTDDQR
-41 AMLAGALDIALYP
+41 TALAGALDIALYP
-54 RDAVVLCREEP
+54 RGAVLLSREEP
-65 VDSLFV
+65 TDAMFV
-71 VLRGSV
+71 VLRGTV

-89 GPGDRFGLQALYGR
+89 GPGDRFGLQALYGS
-103 AGGKAGGDAD
+103 AGGGVGGS
-113 AEGTAARRF
+113 GGRRF
-122 VAADECVCHLIPRAA
+122 VAAEDCACHLIPRPA

-146 EFGAAILGGF
+146 EFGAAILGDF
-156 AQRMRDLAV
+156 ARRMRDLAAL
-165 ERSHREMAALTM
+165 RSNREMAALTM
-177 ARIRQAHLHPP
+177 ARIRQAYLHPP

-193 AASLRE
+193 GASLRE
-199 AAEAMKRNRASSV
+199 AAEAMKQNRASSV
-212 LVRGGDGRT
+212 LVRGADGAMGGAV

-237 RPVSDPVGP
+237 RPVSEPVGP
-246 LARYGLLTL
+246 LARYDLLTL
-255 ERDDLLF
+255 DRDDLLF
-262 NALVLMTRHAVRR
+262 NALVLMTKHAVRR

-298 NHSQVIGVQVEHAT
+298 NHSQVIGLQVEHAT
-312 DPADLGRASRSIV
+312 DPADLRRASRSII

-397 FTCADLPAIA
+397 FDCPSLPRIV
-407 AEFTRHLVAF
+407 AEFTRHLVEF

-427 LSNPD
+427 VSNPE
-432 WTRPLAGYKDAIF
+432 WTRPLAGYKDALF
-445 GWIHRP
+445 NWIHRP

-459 AIFYDAAPVAGDP
+459 AIFYDAAPVAGD
-472 ALLADAKAYLLG
+472 ATLLAEAKDYLLG
-484 RLQDNQMFFSQFA
+484 RLQDNQMFFTQFA
-497 RPTLSF
+497 RPALSF

-510 AALFERRRAEP
+510 AALFERRRAEA

-534 GVRALALEKHRTET
+534 GVRALALEKHRAET

-554 QVLAELGALDR
+554 QVLAELGALDH
-565 KMAADLIE
+565 KMAADLAE
-573 AFAIL
+573 AFTIL

-584 ARVDLPD
+584 ARVDLP
-591 KEAPDE
+591 E
-597 EGAELAID
+597 EDATELAID

-615 LDRDQFN
+615 LDRDQFK

>member
-1 MQHAMPTAP
+1 MQHATPTASP
-10 SGQGTSGHGPSGP
+10 D
-23 GAFDF
+23 FDF

-34 RLTADQR
+34 LLTADQR
-41 AMLAGALDIALYP
+41 AALAGALDMALHP
-54 RDAVVLCREEP
+54 RGAVILSREEP
-65 VDSLFV
+65 TDSLFV

-89 GPGDRFGLQALYGR
+89 GPGDRFGLQALYGT
-103 AGGKAGGDAD
+103 AGGGYGS
-113 AEGTAARRF
+113 GARRF
-122 VAADECVCHLIPRAA
+122 VAAEDCVCHLIPRPA
-137 LEALAADNP
+137 LEALAAENP
-146 EFGAAILGGF
+146 AFGAAILGDF
-156 AQRMRDLAV
+156 AQRMRDLAA
-165 ERSHREMAALTM
+165 ERSNREMAALTM
-177 ARIRQAHLHPP
+177 ARIRQAYLHPP
-188 LFVDA
+188 LFVEA
-193 AASLRE
+193 GASLRD
-199 AAEAMKRNRASSV
+199 AAEAMRQNRASSV
-212 LVRGGDGRT
+212 LVRGEDGRT

-255 ERDDLLF
+255 DRDDLLF
-262 NALVLMTRHAVRR
+262 NALVLMTKHAVRR
-275 VVVTENGAI
+275 VVVTENGAV

-312 DPADLGRASRSIV
+312 GPDDLRRASRSIV
-325 ELIRTLHATGVKVA
+325 ELIRTLHATGVKVS

-397 FTCADLPAIA
+397 FDCPELPRIA

-427 LSNPD
+427 LSNPE

-445 GWIHRP
+445 SWIHRP

-459 AIFYDAAPVAGDP
+459 AIFYDAAPVAGD
-472 ALLADAKAYLLG
+472 ASLLADAKDYLLS
-484 RLQDNQMFFSQFA
+484 RLQDNQMFFTQFA

-510 AALFERRRAEP
+510 AALFDRRRGEP

-534 GVRALALEKHRTET
+534 GVRALALEKHRAET

-565 KMAADLIE
+565 KMAGDLVE
-573 AFAIL
+573 AFTIL

-584 ARVDLPD
+584 ARVDLPQ
-591 KEAPDE
+591 EGEGAE

-615 LDRDQFN
+615 LDHDQFK